1 MQNFLHILFYLHEG
15 MDVTHMAFRI
25 KTRGGWNTFTVSTLP
40 YFEGWW
46 TRWTRVE
53 LEHCTGGVNGHIDLK
68 FLVCGALVARKT
80 LERSQEE
87 YVNIPVKIFNTGL
100 MASIK
105 EVTVQTKM

>member
-1 MQNFLHILFYLHEG
+1 
-15 MDVTHMAFRI
+15 MDVTHIALRI
-25 KTRGGWNTFTVSTLP
+25 KKRGGWHAFTGRILP

-53 LEHCTGGVNGHIDLK
+53 LEHCTGGMDGHFDLK
-68 FLVCGALVARKT
+68 IFICGDLAYKKT
-80 LERSQEE
+80 LQDSQDEFK
-87 YVNIPVKIFNTGL
+87 NIPVEIFNTGL